1 MKDLLNTSLHR
12 NEMLRHITSMFTVSE
27 TKEGWISGYFSIL
40 YYLKT
45 KLLCDNNY
53 KMLQLRRDMRNKLD
67 DFLFMKMFKA
77 SLKNLSNVDFNFCK
91 KRSTK
96 DGLITLKKY
105 VYVKGLENIK
115 YLTTE
120 HKFDDKLCL
129 IVLSLMYPTI
139 WCYCYS
145 PLDVDLFIYIF
156 DYEKQQTVIIR
167 THIYENLID
176 VTNIFLIKKKTK
188 QRKLGHFNA

>member
-1 MKDLLNTSLHR
+1 MNYLLNTSLHHR
-12 NEMLRHITSMFTVSE
+12 KMSRHNTSMFTVSE

-105 VYVKGLENIK
+105 VYVKGLENRK

-129 IVLSLMYPTI
+129 TVLPLMYPTI
-139 WCYCYS
+139 PFYCYS
-145 PLDVDLFIYIF
+145 PLDFYLFIYKF
-156 DYEKQQTVIIR
+156 DSKKQ
-167 THIYENLID
+167 
-176 VTNIFLIKKKTK
+176 
-188 QRKLGHFNA
+188 